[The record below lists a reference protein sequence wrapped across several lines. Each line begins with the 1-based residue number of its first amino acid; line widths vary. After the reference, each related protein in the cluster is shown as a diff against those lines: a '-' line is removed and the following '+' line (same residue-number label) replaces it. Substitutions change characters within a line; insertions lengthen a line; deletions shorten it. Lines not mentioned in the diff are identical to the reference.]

1 MKKRV
6 FHANE
11 GYCKTAWLVFDKK
24 EIIKMA

>member
-1 MKKRV
+1 MKEQV

-11 GYCKTAWLVFDKK
+11 SYYKTAWLASDKK